1 MTRGTT
7 YRRRFARTSVRRK
20 GTAVGTERRE
30 LIGQPAF
37 GMSRRSLLRRGASTA
52 AALSSVGWLASACGS
67 DDDDDS
73 ADSGAGK
80 PATPENLA
88 GTVVFLNYPAWIG
101 SASIKPFEA
110 KYPKVEIKENS
121 TALVESVAGT
131 AVKVAQ
137 NPSAYDFLL
146 ADVPIQKQLD
156 AGGFVYD
163 LDFERIPNIA
173 AVGERF
179 RKEYPLGVP
188 TDYGKIGFAYNSD
201 VVKEKPQSWADL
213 WEIAPK
219 YSRKITAL
227 NIDRDIIGAALLYKG
242 YSVND
247 VEDAALDAAKDALL
261 ELKPHIQAFKSV
273 EVAKGLVTGDTAI
286 AITGDYDVAL
296 VKAEQPKVEW
306 VVPEEGFVGYLEGWT
321 AVSKTESID
330 IFYAF
335 SDFAMSPP
343 QYAAAIEATGAAW
356 VQEDITKLLP
366 KNLASSDIIG
376 TKDLDKVE
384 FLDYIEPEGIEKV
397 SKIWSEVISA

>member
-1 MTRGTT
+1 MSTDGL
-7 YRRRFARTSVRRK
+7 
-20 GTAVGTERRE
+20 GLVGESTVG
-30 LIGQPAF
+30 L
-37 GMSRRSLLRRGASTA
+37 SRRSLLRRGAATA
-52 AALSSVGWLASACGS
+52 ATLSGFGLIASACG
-67 DDDDDS
+67 DDDDGGG
-73 ADSGAGK
+73 SGGGK
-80 PATPENLA
+80 PATPESLA

-110 KYPKVEIKENS
+110 KYPKVDIKENS

-137 NPSAYDFLL
+137 NPSAYDWLL

-163 LDFERIPNIA
+163 LDFERIPNIG

-201 VVKEKPQSWADL
+201 VVTEKPRSWADL

-242 YSVND
+242 FSVND
-247 VEDAALDAAKDALL
+247 TDDAALDAAKQALL

-273 EVAKGLVTGDTAI
+273 EVAKGLVNGDTAI
-286 AITGDYDVAL
+286 SITGDYDIAL
-296 VKAEQPKVEW
+296 VKGEQPKVEW

-321 AVSKTESID
+321 AVSKTEAID

-335 SDFAMSPP
+335 ADFAISPP
-343 QYAAAIEATGAAW
+343 QYAKAIEATGAAW
-356 VQEDITKLLP
+356 VQDDITKLLP
-366 KNLASSDIIG
+366 KNLADSDIIG
-376 TKDLDKVE
+376 TRDLDKVE
-384 FLDYIEPEGIEKV
+384 FLDYIGPDGIEKV
-397 SKIWSEVISA
+397 SKLWSEVISA

>member
-1 MTRGTT
+1 VATDGP
-7 YRRRFARTSVRRK
+7 
-20 GTAVGTERRE
+20 E
-30 LIGQPAF
+30 LIGEPSF
-37 GMSRRSLLRRGASTA
+37 GISRRSLLRRGAATA
-52 AALSSVGWLASACGS
+52 AALSGLGIVASACG

-73 ADSGAGK
+73 GDASK
-80 PATPENLA
+80 PATPESLA

-137 NPSAYDFLL
+137 NPGAYDWLL

-163 LDFERIPNIA
+163 LDFERIPNIG

-201 VVKEKPQSWADL
+201 VVTEKPQSWADL

-242 YSVND
+242 FSVND
-247 VEDAALDAAKDALL
+247 IEDAALDAAKSALL

-273 EVAKGLVTGDTAI
+273 EVAKGLVNGSTAI
-286 AITGDYDVAL
+286 AITGDYDIAL

-321 AVSKTESID
+321 AVSETESID

-335 SDFAMSPP
+335 SDFAISPP
-343 QYAAAIEATGAAW
+343 QYAEAIEATGAAW
-356 VQEDITKLLP
+356 VQEDIVKLLP
-366 KNLASSDIIG
+366 KNLADSDIIG

-384 FLDYIEPEGIEKV
+384 FLDYIGPEGIEKV
-397 SKIWSEVISA
+397 SKLWSQVISA